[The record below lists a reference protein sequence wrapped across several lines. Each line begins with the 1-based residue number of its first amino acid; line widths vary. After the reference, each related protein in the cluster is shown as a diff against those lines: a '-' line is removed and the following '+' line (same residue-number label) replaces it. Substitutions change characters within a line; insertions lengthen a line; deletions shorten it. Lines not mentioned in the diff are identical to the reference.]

1 MVDAAKAASA
11 VAPKDGDE
19 KEGGAASAPA
29 ADANHALVRN
39 LIGLHAQYNEIVNT
53 SFEKTQVMQKALK
66 KAFEDFIN
74 KDNRV
79 SKLLAKFV
87 HDALKKVR
95 RGRNKTGARMGT
107 GATSVVPS
115 PAHPSCFFL
124 FSFRFCTFSLRR

>member
-19 KEGGAASAPA
+19 KEGGAASSAPA

-87 HDALKKVR
+87 HDALKKV
-95 RGRNKTGARMGT
+95 GRYTDNTNAD
-107 GATSVVPS
+107 
-115 PAHPSCFFL
+115 AHRSN
-124 FSFRFCTFSLRR
+124 FS